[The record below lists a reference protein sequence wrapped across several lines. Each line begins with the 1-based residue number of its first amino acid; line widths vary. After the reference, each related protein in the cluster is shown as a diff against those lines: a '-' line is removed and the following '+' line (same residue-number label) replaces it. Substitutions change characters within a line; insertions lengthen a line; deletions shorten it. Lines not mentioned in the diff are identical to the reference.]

1 MSTPNFDT
9 KDFDFSFNV
18 YEERGVA
25 EVTHLNVNE
34 NIRRNGYGSVILET
48 LKRVALQNDNVHKIV
63 VRIGGGEETVEFL
76 RSNGFRITEKREYDD
91 VSKNYF
97 EGEFGVNAEYL
108 EDWVS
113 DDYQR
118 DSNS

>member
-9 KDFDFSFNV
+9 KDFDFSFRV

-34 NIRRNGYGSVILET
+34 DIRRNGYGSVILET
-48 LKRVALQNDNVHKIV
+48 LKRVALQNDNVHRIV